1 MISKLALAAASSSIV
16 VLATPAVSL
25 GVLKTAY
32 STVGKTKCFQCAP
45 GLLPGLYLP
54 CEDCPRGAYV
64 PVPSLD
70 LAIPLK
76 K

>member
-1 MISKLALAAASSSIV
+1 MLSKLALAATSSSLV
-16 VLATPAVSL
+16 VLATPAASL

-45 GLLPGLYLP
+45 GILPGLYP
-54 CEDCPRGAYV
+54 SCEDCARGAYV

-70 LAIPLK
+70 LAIRLK